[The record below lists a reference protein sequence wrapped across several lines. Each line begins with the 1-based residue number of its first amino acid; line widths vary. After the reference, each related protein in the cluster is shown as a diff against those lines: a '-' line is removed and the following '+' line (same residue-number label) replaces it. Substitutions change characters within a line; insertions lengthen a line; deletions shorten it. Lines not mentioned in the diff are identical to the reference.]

1 MSKYYV
7 TCYNKLLN
15 QEGEVYEENGD
26 LKVDGIIHGSSDP
39 SVKQFSLKNCFEVD
53 KYSTKMLV
61 DAYHREDKLQLKI
74 YRPVNNE
81 ITSHVMDILKKIF
94 VRKSDNTLN
103 MDKWFMDEVEIDIH
117 GFVAEQQ

>member
-1 MSKYYV
+1 MAKYYV

-26 LKVDGIIHGSSDP
+26 FKIDGIIHGSSDP
-39 SVKQFSLKNCFEVD
+39 SIKQFSLKNCFEVD

-61 DAYHREDKLQLKI
+61 NAYHREDKLQLKI

-81 ITSHVMDILKKIF
+81 ITSHVIDILRKIF
-94 VRKSDNTLN
+94 VRKSDNTQN

-117 GFVAEQQ
+117 GFVAEQ

>member
-94 VRKSDNTLN
+94 VRKSDNTPN